1 MVELRLYLNSRFPVM
16 IFNNTA
22 QRPGFIVWVIFLII
36 AQLPLARAEDTKSK
50 ETPAAT
56 SSGKSAPGDLPAKV
70 RPASSDP
77 EKEKKAMFERI
88 ADNLSARTQA
98 VLKREKALVERE
110 KALSAREKAL
120 MEREAILEARENLI
134 KRREKLP
141 PPHSWNGPKAP
152 SVAGKYVAIIDG
164 QTGQFYHLKNAGK
177 KTAVA
182 STQKLLTAL
191 LIVRT
196 GDLDKKITVQPEITK
211 VQPTVIGI
219 KPGQRYTRREL
230 LKGLLVRSGN
240 DIAECLAID
249 HAGSVDAFSNRMNE
263 FAVLIGMI
271 NSHFTNPHGLPD
283 KRQYSTAHDMAL
295 LAFEAYQEPV
305 IRELIKIKSCD
316 FHFSDGKKRTLIN
329 TNRVLRD
336 YPYCNGMKTGYTRA
350 SGKCLIS
357 SGSKENQDR
366 IVVIIGSSSSS
377 VWKGSRALLEWALN
391 LEIQS

>member
-1 MVELRLYLNSRFPVM
+1 M
-16 IFNNTA
+16 IFYNTVQRSIFFAGMIFFVAALGFPSSA
-22 QRPGFIVWVIFLII
+22 QDKSPKESPSIV
-36 AQLPLARAEDTKSK
+36 P
-50 ETPAAT
+50 AT
-56 SSGKSAPGDLPAKV
+56 SPVDLPAKA
-70 RPASSDP
+70 RPASAKDSAAQ
-77 EKEKKAMFERI
+77 KEKKDILERI

-98 VLKREKALVERE
+98 VLKREKALAERE
-110 KALSAREKAL
+110 KALSGREKVL
-120 MEREAILEARENLI
+120 VDREALLEVRENLI

-152 SVAGKYVAIIDG
+152 SVVGKYVAIIDG
-164 QTGQFYHLKNAGK
+164 KTGQFYHLKNAEK
-177 KTAVA
+177 KTPVA

-191 LIVRT
+191 LVIRT
-196 GDLDKKITVQPEITK
+196 GDLDKKVLVQPEIAK
-211 VQPTVIGI
+211 VEPTVIGI
-219 KPGQRYTRREL
+219 KPGQHYTRREL

-249 HAGSVDAFSNRMNE
+249 NAGSVDAFSDRMNE
-263 FAVLIGMI
+263 FALLLGMS

-305 IRELIKIKSCD
+305 VREMIKIKSCD
-316 FHFSDGKKRTLIN
+316 FHFNDGKKRTLIN

-336 YPYCNGMKTGYTRA
+336 FTYCNGMKTGYTRA

-357 SGSKENQDR
+357 SAHKDGQDR
-366 IVVIIGSSSSS
+366 IVVIIGSSSATIWKSS
-377 VWKGSRALLEWALN
+377 RSLLDWALD

>member
-1 MVELRLYLNSRFPVM
+1 M
-16 IFNNTA
+16 IIHNTA
-22 QRPGFIVWVIFLII
+22 QRSIFPLWAIFL
-36 AQLPLARAEDTKSK
+36 AVVLLLPAYAEDTKSK
-50 ETPAAT
+50 NA
-56 SSGKSAPGDLPAKV
+56 SASVDLPAKA
-70 RPASSDP
+70 RPSSEESSAQKSSPD
-77 EKEKKAMFERI
+77 ENEEKKDLLERI

-110 KALSAREKAL
+110 KALSVREKAL
-120 MEREAILEARENLI
+120 VDREAILEARENLI

-141 PPHSWNGPKAP
+141 PPHAWNGPKAP
-152 SVAGKYVAIIDG
+152 SVVGKYVAIIDG
-164 QTGQFYHLKNAGK
+164 KTGQFYHLKNAEK
-177 KTAVA
+177 KTPVA

-191 LIVRT
+191 LIIRA
-196 GDLDKKITVQPEITK
+196 GDLDKKITVQPEIAK

-219 KPGQRYTRREL
+219 KPGQQYARREL

-249 HAGSVDAFSNRMNE
+249 HAGSVAAFSDRMNE
-263 FAVLIGMI
+263 FALTLGMT
-271 NSHFTNPHGLPD
+271 NSHFANPHGLPD
-283 KRQYSTAHDMAL
+283 NRQYSTAHDMAL
-295 LAFEAYQEPV
+295 LAFEAYQEPL
-305 IRELIKIKSCD
+305 IRELVKIKSCD

-336 YPYCNGMKTGYTRA
+336 YPHCNGMKTGYTHA

-357 SGSKENQDR
+357 SGSKDGQDR
-366 IVVIIGSSSSS
+366 IVVIIGSSGTW